1 MKNRKKDTRWLVG
14 VAMMAAIVVLLAN
27 TPLGM
32 IQLPIIKATTTH
44 IPVIIGAILLG
55 PMAGAVLGGVF
66 GLCSLVS
73 NTVAPVAASICF
85 SPFLAVSVGGMLGA
99 VKALWVSVGC
109 RILIGVAAGWL
120 WIALKK
126 IRVHD
131 AIALPLV
138 GAAGAMTNTA
148 AVMGSIFFL
157 FRAEYAAA
165 NNLAMSA
172 VFDFI
177 MATVVGSGVMEAIA
191 AAILVTAIG
200 IALLRVNRTRTL
212 PAYMLLAI
220 DIGNSNIVIGGIDGD
235 DIRFEARI
243 ATDRIKTSDQYGVE
257 IKNMLDLFSVSVE
270 EVEDC
275 IISSV
280 VPPVFNAVCTGVIKL
295 TGLNPMVVGPGIKTG
310 LNIQM
315 DDPASVGSD
324 RIVIAVAALLE
335 YAPPLLLVDLGTATT
350 IEVVDQGNTY
360 LGGAIMPGVR
370 VSAEALSS
378 RAAQLPGIQL
388 DRPRRLIGKNTVEC
402 MRSGIMY
409 GAAAMLDGMIERMEE
424 ELGKSTTVVATGG
437 MAQFVAPLCK
447 REMKVEKDL
456 LLKGL
461 NAIYKKNKK

>member
-1 MKNRKKDTRWLVG
+1 
-14 VAMMAAIVVLLAN
+14 
-27 TPLGM
+27 
-32 IQLPIIKATTTH
+32 
-44 IPVIIGAILLG
+44 
-55 PMAGAVLGGVF
+55 
-66 GLCSLVS
+66 
-73 NTVAPVAASICF
+73 
-85 SPFLAVSVGGMLGA
+85 
-99 VKALWVSVGC
+99 
-109 RILIGVAAGWL
+109 
-120 WIALKK
+120 
-126 IRVHD
+126 
-131 AIALPLV
+131 
-138 GAAGAMTNTA
+138 
-148 AVMGSIFFL
+148 
-157 FRAEYAAA
+157 
-165 NNLAMSA
+165 
-172 VFDFI
+172 
-177 MATVVGSGVMEAIA
+177 
-191 AAILVTAIG
+191 
-200 IALLRVNRTRTL
+200 
-212 PAYMLLAI
+212 
-220 DIGNSNIVIGGIDGD
+220 
-235 DIRFEARI
+235 
-243 ATDRIKTSDQYGVE
+243 
-257 IKNMLDLFSVSVE
+257 
-270 EVEDC
+270 
-275 IISSV
+275 
-280 VPPVFNAVCTGVIKL
+280 
-295 TGLNPMVVGPGIKTG
+295 MVVGPGIKTG